1 MAEYTNAEKAERN
14 AKSWDEFVDSLDQD
28 HLPTANIIVAGI
40 TGTGKSTLL
49 NAVFG
54 MDMAETGKGRPVTDH
69 MNEYNNPDVPIC
81 VWDTVG
87 LELDSEKTRKSIEA
101 IQNVIASKA
110 TSEQQFDRIHAI
122 WYCIN
127 SGSNR
132 YQGAELNFIKSLHA
146 IGVPFIIVLTQSFGD
161 EEEENAFEEQIR
173 KENAKMGMNDI
184 SIVQVLAKDYKLRG
198 QPPVPA
204 FGLDT
209 LINLT
214 ISQMPNYLKGSVTA
228 AQRVSRD
235 QKRVQSEQV
244 IADYVQA
251 AREGFWDKVPLANI
265 FVANKRVM
273 NMLQKIGTMYN
284 MQISQEA
291 IEKLVGECNI
301 SFSSAFNGLVNPF
314 YKKFYNEVMTKLGV
328 EKSIG
333 FSVELGDLKKS
344 DRVAVMV
351 ALYGYIFVEALER
364 VWAESTEAE
373 LKNIE
378 RISKK
383 LLDVINELLY
393 GRKNG

>member
-28 HLPTANIIVAGI
+28 HLPKANIIVAGI

-54 MDMAETGKGRPVTDH
+54 VDMAETGKGRPVTDH
-69 MNEYNNPDVPIC
+69 MNEYNNADVPVC

-101 IQNVIASKA
+101 IQNVIASQASSK
-110 TSEQQFDRIHAI
+110 EQFDRIHAI

-161 EEEENAFEEQIR
+161 EDEENAFEEQIR

-235 QKRVQSEQV
+235 QKRIQSEEI
-244 IADYVQA
+244 IAKYVQA

-265 FVANKRVM
+265 YVANNKVRDM
-273 NMLQKIGTMYN
+273 IHKIGMMYN
-284 MQISQEA
+284 MQIESEA
-291 IEKLVGECNI
+291 IDEIVNKCHIDASNT
-301 SFSSAFNGLVNPF
+301 FKGLVTPF
-314 YKKFYNEVMTKLGV
+314 YKKYYKAAMNSLGIEKEKGFEVNLGTL
-328 EKSIG
+328 E
-333 FSVELGDLKKS
+333 KS
-344 DRVAVMV
+344 DRVAVMI
-351 ALYGYIFVEALER
+351 ALYGYIFIEALEK
-364 VWAESTEAE
+364 VWDESTEAE

-378 RISKK
+378 RISEK

-393 GRKNG
+393 SRKNG

>member
-69 MNEYNNPDVPIC
+69 MNEYNNPDVPIR

-132 YQGAELNFIKSLHA
+132 YQGSELNFIKSLHA

-173 KENAKMGMNDI
+173 KENAKMGMSDI

-198 QPPVPA
+198 QPPIPA

-214 ISQMPNYLKGSVTA
+214 ISQLPNYLKGSVAA
-228 AQRVSRD
+228 AQKVSRD

-265 FVANKRVM
+265 FVANKRIVK
-273 NMLQKIGTMYN
+273 MLQKIGTMYN
-284 MQISQEA
+284 MQISQDV
-291 IEKLVGECNI
+291 IEELVKDAHI
-301 SFSSAFNGLVNPF
+301 DFSNAFSGLVNPF
-314 YKKFYNEVMTKLGV
+314 YKKYYNEVMEKLGK
-328 EKSIG
+328 EKVNG
-333 FSVELGDLKKS
+333 FSVDLGDLKKS

-351 ALYGYIFVEALER
+351 ALYGYVFVEALER

-383 LLDVINELLY
+383 LLNVINELLSN
-393 GRKNG
+393 RKKY

>member
-1 MAEYTNAEKAERN
+1 MAEYTNAEKAEHN
-14 AKSWDEFVDSLDQD
+14 AKSWDEFVDSLDQNQ
-28 HLPTANIIVAGI
+28 LPKANIIVAGI

-54 MDMAETGKGRPVTDH
+54 TDMAETGKGRPVTDH
-69 MNEYNNPDVPIC
+69 MNEYNNPDVPIR

-101 IQNVIASKA
+101 IQDVIASKA

-161 EEEENAFEEQIR
+161 EDEENAFEEQIR
-173 KENAKMGMNDI
+173 QENAKMGMSDI

-198 QPPVPA
+198 QPPIPA
-204 FGLDT
+204 FGLDA

-214 ISQMPNYLKGSVTA
+214 ISQLPNYLKGSVTA

-235 QKRVQSEQV
+235 QKRIQSEE
-244 IADYVQA
+244 IIEKYVQA

-265 FVANKRVM
+265 FVANRRIVK
-273 NMLQKIGTMYN
+273 MLQKIGVMYN
-284 MQISQEA
+284 MQISQDV
-291 IEKLVGECNI
+291 IEKLVKDAHI
-301 SFSSAFNGLVNPF
+301 DFSNAFSGLVNPF
-314 YKKFYNEVMTKLGV
+314 YKKYYNEVMEKLGK
-328 EKSIG
+328 EKVNG
-333 FSVELGDLKKS
+333 FSVELGELKKS

-351 ALYGYIFVEALER
+351 ALYGYVFVEALER

-378 RISKK
+378 RISQK
-383 LLDVINELLY
+383 LLDMINELLY
-393 GRKNG
+393 SRKNG

>member
-69 MNEYNNPDVPIC
+69 MNEYNNPDVPIR

>member
-69 MNEYNNPDVPIC
+69 MNEYNNPDVPIR

-173 KENAKMGMNDI
+173 KENAKMGMSDI

-198 QPPVPA
+198 QPPIPA

-214 ISQMPNYLKGSVTA
+214 ISQLPNYLKGSVAA
-228 AQRVSRD
+228 AQKVSRD

-265 FVANKRVM
+265 FVANKRIVK
-273 NMLQKIGTMYN
+273 MLQKIGTMYN
-284 MQISQEA
+284 MQISQDV
-291 IEKLVGECNI
+291 IEELVKDAHI
-301 SFSSAFNGLVNPF
+301 DFSNAFSGLVNPF
-314 YKKFYNEVMTKLGV
+314 YKKYYNEVMEKLGK
-328 EKSIG
+328 EKVNG
-333 FSVELGDLKKS
+333 FSVDLGDLKKS

-351 ALYGYIFVEALER
+351 ALYGYVFVEALER
-364 VWAESTEAE
+364 DRDIF
-373 LKNIE
+373 N
-378 RISKK
+378 
-383 LLDVINELLY
+383 
-393 GRKNG
+393 

>member
-54 MDMAETGKGRPVTDH
+54 MDMAETGKGRPVTEH

-161 EEEENAFEEQIR
+161 EDEENAFEEQIR